1 MNNEPNE
8 QQPELWLGYNETSG
22 YVLRPASQER
32 AWREINDGSLSQ
44 RQQDIRIE
52 LAMAGVEGM
61 TWKELGDKLGL
72 HHGKIS
78 GALSNMH
85 MCGAVFMLR
94 EQRDRCHPYV
104 HSMYRDWLDED
115 KRYDEPTKTRNGK
128 RNQLIG
134 ELLETCRFAA
144 ANGWSASMQDGVNR
158 IVTMLDDYDNN
169 INAQRKV

>member
-1 MNNEPNE
+1 MSNESNE
-8 QQPELWLGYNETSG
+8 QQQPELWLGYNETSG

-85 MCGAVFMLR
+85 ACGAVFMLR

-104 HSMYRDWLDED
+104 HSMYRD
-115 KRYDEPTKTRNGK
+115 
-128 RNQLIG
+128 
-134 ELLETCRFAA
+134 
-144 ANGWSASMQDGVNR
+144 GWSASMQDGVNR